1 MKVELTSVSAQRFLH
16 LFTYNLNDAYAM
28 NKKQKD
34 RIIAR
39 LQRSEG
45 HPTISRHNI
54 GNVDF
59 YLLWHAP
66 EKWSIKADQW
76 TIRSNMMGFEISGDE
91 NACNRDLTVLMMVGL
106 DDL

>member
-16 LFTYNLNDAYAM
+16 LFTYNLNDAYVV
-28 NKKQKD
+28 NSQD
-34 RIIAR
+34 RIIER
-39 LQRSEG
+39 QRNRDG
-45 HPTISRHNI
+45 HPTTSRHNI
-54 GNVDF
+54 GSVDF